1 MIGAGEPVPDVTVW
15 RSAKERVTTRQ
26 LAAEGPYLLLFYVLD
41 WTST

>member
-26 LAAEGPYLLLFYVLD
+26 LAAEGPYLLLFYILD